1 MTFLELDSK
10 PESYMETMSNS
21 ERKTEANSAFKSFD
35 RFCKAKYNDR
45 TMEQVF
51 EELRALENTSKFKS
65 YLFGM
70 MNNYISYLNESLTPF
85 TVRGYFRHLKKYL
98 KHTGIQFT
106 NEELKENVK
115 LPSIIEAEHHALE
128 LDEMKKIFDCVP
140 PKHKALYFVLSSSG
154 IRIKEAVQLR
164 KRDFDLSQD
173 RIKIIIPGKYT
184 KTKKSRITFV
194 SSEGRDWLEPR
205 LKRLKT
211 DDLVFG
217 TSEKP
222 LHARQSEEE
231 RFDRIRKNAGFCSC
245 EKKNRRGNDCTGKLE
260 SGHHKITIHSFR
272 SWFITKT
279 NRIDFGFGH
288 ALAGH
293 GLYMGR
299 YDRLTDSEKL
309 ELYIKTEPTLQIFK
323 REETNSKDLER
334 MKDKI
339 NSVYDFL
346 KPLMKSK
353 DDMITFNEDELHKI
367 IRSLQDIK

>member
-10 PESYMETMSNS
+10 PESYLETMSNQ
-21 ERKTEANSAFKSFD
+21 ERLIEAKCALKSFD
-35 RFCKAKYNDR
+35 RFCKTKYNDR
-45 TMEQVF
+45 KMEQVF
-51 EELRALENTSKFKS
+51 EELQALENKPKFKV

-70 MNNYISYLNESLTPF
+70 MQGYIAYLNENLAPF
-85 TVRGYFRHLKKYL
+85 TVRSYFKHLKQYL
-98 KHTGIQFT
+98 KHSGFQFT
-106 NEELKENVK
+106 SEEIKDNVK
-115 LPSIIEAEHHALE
+115 LPSIVEAEHHALT

-154 IRIKEAVQLR
+154 IRIKEAIQLR
-164 KRDFDLSQD
+164 KRDFDLSLK
-173 RIKIIIPGKYT
+173 RIKIVIPGKYT

-194 SSEGRDWLEPR
+194 SSETAEWLEPR

-217 TSEKP
+217 TNEKP
-222 LHARQSEEE
+222 LHARQNEEE
-231 RFDRIRKNAGFCSC
+231 RFDRIRKNAGFT
-245 EKKNRRGNDCTGKLE
+245 KRFE
-260 SGHHKITIHSFR
+260 SGWHEITIHSFR

-279 NRIDFGFGH
+279 NRVDFGFGH

-323 REETNSKDLER
+323 RDDNTKETHLQTQIDKLH
-334 MKDKI
+334 DKI
-339 NSVYDFL
+339 L
-346 KPLMKSK
+346 RME
-353 DDMITFNEDELHKI
+353 DMLEHK
-367 IRSLQDIK
+367 K